1 MFNEAISALDK
12 QVSSVTYVTYV
23 NYVTHVTYVT
33 WHTKQLGCRSSCS
46 FGQSVF
52 MPRIR
57 APTPDVRNLRN
68 VCNVCNLRTN
78 PSSHPNRVCTPI
90 AARGCGRSRRAG
102 TRMPSA
108 DANQHMARAATARSL
123 TCSCGE
129 ARGSWGGHTSTS
141 RSSVTAECTRRGAGG
156 RGASTGRTTCDADAA
171 SPALLPR
178 PQTRKSNPRCNVHP
192 DSKQL
197 LTTT

>member
-46 FGQSVF
+46 FGQSAF
-52 MPRIR
+52 MPPIR
-57 APTPDVRNLRN
+57 APTP
-68 VCNVCNLRTN
+68 
-78 PSSHPNRVCTPI
+78 NRVFTPI
-90 AARGCGRSRRAG
+90 AARGCGRSRQAA

-108 DANQHMARAATARSL
+108 DANQHTARAATARSL